1 MTEKNQ
7 GTLFNPTRRQALTLM
22 GWAGLAGMSTAGSVF
37 PSLFGASE
45 AFAAGTKTLNKQMV
59 IGFSQEPTV
68 FNPHLLH
75 IEVDEGIYYGV
86 FDALFRVTP
95 EGTFEPMLAV
105 EVPTVANGG
114 ISADGLQWKVKL
126 RDDVTWHDGKPF
138 TANDVKFTLE
148 LLVDP
153 KFRSWRRTGHD
164 LIRDLKVVSPTELTW
179 RMDKPFAP
187 YAAILS
193 DTFIVP
199 EHVLGPVEDRNSA
212 PFNNAPIGT
221 GPFKWERRVAGDFIE
236 LSANTQYFGKGPYLE
251 KMIFKYIPDLT
262 VLYTQFST
270 GDIDVVGLQWITL
283 DHYEESK
290 KLPGKEVATFNDS
303 TVETLAFNMGKPQFK
318 DLAVREALYLAV
330 DKDTILSALYYGLPS
345 PTETYIPLQSYYHN
359 PNLPKHEYS
368 VDKANAK
375 LEAAGW
381 KKGADGIR
389 AKDGVK
395 LAFSNSTTAGNHL
408 REQMQQFLQQ
418 SFKEI
423 GVEMTISNL
432 PPAVMWG
439 DFWMMSQFESSIVGL
454 DFLTAADPDT
464 SDYFKSTSSPAKGGS
479 GQNTWQYQSA
489 EVDALLKEGAE
500 QFAPETRRVTYFK
513 LQEVVRHDLPF
524 LPLFPFT
531 EVRGHKVGAQ
541 NVIPNVNVRIDTWN
555 VADWRWS

>member
-1 MTEKNQ
+1 MTEK
-7 GTLFNPTRRQALTLM
+7 TPDSLLNPTRRQALTLM
-22 GWAGLAGMSTAGSVF
+22 GWAGLAGLGGAGSVF
-37 PSLFGASE
+37 TGLLGASE
-45 AFAAGTKTLNKQMV
+45 AFAADAKTLNKQMV

-86 FDALFRVTP
+86 FDPLFRVTP
-95 EGTFEPMLAV
+95 DGTFEPMLAV

-114 ISADGLQWKVKL
+114 ISADGLQWKIKL
-126 RDDVTWHDGKPF
+126 RDGVTWHDGKPF
-138 TANDVKFTLE
+138 TANDVKFTLD

-153 KFRSWRRTGHD
+153 KFRSWRRTGHE
-164 LIRDLKVVSPTELTW
+164 LVRDLKVVSPTELTW

-199 EHVLGPVEDRNSA
+199 EHLLGPVEDKNSA

-221 GPFKWERRVAGDFIE
+221 GPFKWSRRVAGDFIE
-236 LSANTQYFGKGPYLE
+236 LTANTQYFGKGPYLE

-262 VLYTQFST
+262 VLYTQFNT
-270 GDIDVVGLQWITL
+270 GDIDVAGLQWITL
-283 DHYEESK
+283 DHYEEAK
-290 KLPGKEVATFNDS
+290 KLPGKTVTAFNAS
-303 TVETLAFNMGKPQFK
+303 TVETFAFNLGKPQFK
-318 DLAVREALYLAV
+318 DLAVREALYMAV
-330 DKDTILSALYYGLPS
+330 DKATILSALYYGLPS

-359 PNLPKHEYS
+359 PDLPKHEFN
-368 VDKANAK
+368 VAKANAK
-375 LEAAGW
+375 LDEAGW

-389 AKDGVK
+389 AKDGVR

-418 SFKEI
+418 SFKDI
-423 GVEMTISNL
+423 GVDMSISNL

-439 DFWMMSQFESSIVGL
+439 DFWMMSQFESSVVGL

-464 SDYFKSTSSPAKGGS
+464 SDYFRSTAVPAKGGS
-479 GQNTWQYQSA
+479 GQNTWQYQSP
-489 EVDALLKEGAE
+489 EVDALLTEGAQ
-500 QFAPETRRVTYFK
+500 QFAPETRRATYFK
-513 LQEVVRHDLPF
+513 LQEVVRRDLPF

-531 EVRGHKVGAQ
+531 EVRGHKVGIDG
-541 NVIPNVNVRIDTWN
+541 VIPNVNVRIDTWN